1 MLLLGTLLGNLF
13 AGLLTWFGAYVTK
26 RVAFGLAAVTA
37 YSGMT
42 LALYVIFRG
51 VLATLGGYSM
61 GLPPIVSMVAGMAIP
76 PAAPF
81 CVSAYMTV
89 WSACTVYAWKVEALK
104 FFRSV

>member
-1 MLLLGTLLGNLF
+1 MTLLGTLLGNLF
-13 AGLLTWFGAYVTK
+13 GGLITWFGAYVTK

-37 YSGMT
+37 YSAIT

-51 VLATLGGYSM
+51 VLLSLSSYAF
-61 GLPPIVSMVAGMAIP
+61 GLPPLLVMIAGIAVP

-89 WSACTVYAWKVEALK
+89 WSACTVYAWKVQALS
-104 FFRSV
+104 FFRAV